1 MTSNLNFTFPVEQ
14 LANAIVDK
22 LRPQF
27 SPKVKEQLNDDQ
39 FLTRKETSKKLN
51 ISLPTLHSYTQR
63 GILKGYKVGVRVLY
77 KNSEVEG
84 SAVAINYLRK

>member
-14 LANAIVDK
+14 LANAIIEK

-27 SPKVKEQLNDDQ
+27 SPKVKEQLSDEK

-51 ISLPTLHSYTQR
+51 SI
-63 GILKGYKVGVRVLY
+63 GC
-77 KNSEVEG
+77 
-84 SAVAINYLRK
+84 